1 MTAPPAAAG
10 GREAFRRRGF
20 HECHRQRGFTLIE
33 ILAVVAILAL
43 LASFVGPNF
52 QALRERRLR
61 HAGERLA
68 AQLELARHRS
78 VITGVPHRVLLDLD
92 EVAYRVEWLG
102 GGESGMPV
110 RVDLDSLDLRG
121 ASPLPLAAPPRGN
134 REFEPIP
141 GLFGRFEQLPE
152 PLVFAGLETVD
163 GWIVR
168 GESSVEFSGDGS
180 ASPVEIV
187 IEDASG
193 DRVVLAVL
201 PLDDAVRFIHE
212 DA

>member
-1 MTAPPAAAG
+1 MTAPPAASPRRQAARGRDAG
-10 GREAFRRRGF
+10 RR
-20 HECHRQRGFTLIE
+20 RGFTLIE

-78 VITGVPHRVLLDLD
+78 VVTGVPHRVLIDLD

-102 GGESGMPV
+102 GGESGLPD
-110 RVDLDSLDLRG
+110 RVDLESLDLRG
-121 ASPLPLAAPPRGN
+121 ASPLPLAAPPQRS

-141 GLFGRFEQLPE
+141 GMFGRFEQLPD
-152 PLVFAGLETVD
+152 PLVFAGLETVQ
-163 GWIVR
+163 GWPSQ
-168 GESSVEFSGDGS
+168 GESSVEFFGDGS
-180 ASPVEIV
+180 ASPTEIV

-201 PLDDAVRFIHE
+201 PLDDAVRFIDV

>member
-1 MTAPPAAAG
+1 MTALAASLRRQAAR
-10 GREAFRRRGF
+10 GRDEPLR
-20 HECHRQRGFTLIE
+20 RGFTLIE
-33 ILAVVAILAL
+33 IIAVLLIMAL
-43 LASFVGPNF
+43 LASFVGPSF

-61 HAGERLA
+61 NAGERVA

-78 VITGVPHRVLLDLD
+78 VITGVPHRVLVDLD

-102 GGESGMPV
+102 GGEPGLSG

-121 ASPLPLAAPPRGN
+121 ASPLPLAAPPRSN

-141 GLFGRFEQLPE
+141 GLFGRFEQLPD
-152 PLVFAGLETVD
+152 PLVFAGLETFQ
-163 GWIVR
+163 GWVER
-168 GESSVEFSGDGS
+168 GESSIEFSGDGS
-180 ASPVEIV
+180 ASPTEIV

-201 PLDDAVRFIHE
+201 PLDDAVRFVDE